1 VSTSVACDESG
12 IVQCNQLRD
21 REVRERLLWSEVAT
35 VYAYKVDCFA
45 VDQIRVA
52 LSDSTGRVRVLVCED
67 YAGYEELIRAL
78 PRYLPGCLAPEEWFQ
93 RVAFP
98 AFETKWTALYRRSAD
113 S

>member
-1 VSTSVACDESG
+1 MSTSVACDESG